1 MPKQSKY
8 KKISST
14 MTKPKN
20 PTLPQFTNTE
30 ISSWLTQSKTN
41 LLNHPAKR
49 KIFIG
54 GKKTGKTRG
63 TGLKMISLLMSN
75 KDAYGLA
82 LKKYS
87 GNATKRLHT
96 NYSNLAIKLSRKY
109 NIPEFKKS
117 TDRTYILHNKSLAH
131 ISKNQSIEY
140 ASFENVSGLAG
151 IEAPNAGYFAL
162 VHIEEPV
169 EPNDSGKIPTQEEWD
184 MAMDMVKDS
193 VERANEEYNEF
204 NLSINNAF
212 IPVPEPE
219 YHFTMNAWDDH
230 PLIQEAEEHFP
241 ESEFLEWVKQDFI
254 NNNIDHRYDE
264 STDTLYV
271 RMTKFANPI
280 EAKKPELIKLAQQAL
295 DEDDNAKLALI
306 FGMKY
311 EGVSNKTKTYDTTN
325 LTYSTLEEAT
335 KNGFTT
341 TAFSMGW
348 DVDFRRK
355 LVGTPTFLMS
365 KEILGR
371 KKYIIV
377 VGEQE
382 IIVGKVKRG
391 TRIPSQ
397 DYAKLIA
404 EITFSYTDKLRTKDV
419 MLFIDEGQAFVDM
432 VESEMDQFNYYTH
445 VQKAVKKGKD
455 NHWNILERQA
465 WLQTAIDSS
474 NFYMDERNTE
484 LLQEIESSYKK
495 LGQEKRDESGSAE
508 KHYDYLNSMEYSVYP
523 FAEALERKE
532 NG

>member
-212 IPVPEPE
+212 TPDSRARVSFHHERLRWPSTNPRSGRTFPRIRIP
-219 YHFTMNAWDDH
+219 W
-230 PLIQEAEEHFP
+230 
-241 ESEFLEWVKQDFI
+241 
-254 NNNIDHRYDE
+254 
-264 STDTLYV
+264 
-271 RMTKFANPI
+271 
-280 EAKKPELIKLAQQAL
+280 
-295 DEDDNAKLALI
+295 
-306 FGMKY
+306 
-311 EGVSNKTKTYDTTN
+311 
-325 LTYSTLEEAT
+325 
-335 KNGFTT
+335 
-341 TAFSMGW
+341 
-348 DVDFRRK
+348 
-355 LVGTPTFLMS
+355 MS
-365 KEILGR
+365 K
-371 KKYIIV
+371 
-377 VGEQE
+377 
-382 IIVGKVKRG
+382 
-391 TRIPSQ
+391 TRLHKQQHRPQIRWINRHSLCP
-397 DYAKLIA
+397 Y
-404 EITFSYTDKLRTKDV
+404 
-419 MLFIDEGQAFVDM
+419 
-432 VESEMDQFNYYTH
+432 DQ
-445 VQKAVKKGKD
+445 V
-455 NHWNILERQA
+455 R
-465 WLQTAIDSS
+465 
-474 NFYMDERNTE
+474 
-484 LLQEIESSYKK
+484 
-495 LGQEKRDESGSAE
+495 
-508 KHYDYLNSMEYSVYP
+508 
-523 FAEALERKE
+523 
-532 NG
+532 